1 LHLGAWYAQ
10 AHPAEDFAETFAVW
24 LRHVFVWQRRYKGW
38 PALRKL
44 EYVDLLM
51 SEIACQPPENKA
63 RAEVEPL
70 SELKFTLREHYRRKR
85 EHYIFKWPVDFD
97 RDLYR
102 IFSDSWQDLTRPTA
116 FSFLRRLRREL
127 RHEVALVTGVH
138 HYTVDQVLKLI
149 IDRSK
154 ELKLRVGINE
164 SNAKE
169 RMLILLTAHTMN
181 VVHSG
186 YHRIAL

>member
-1 LHLGAWYAQ
+1 
-10 AHPAEDFAETFAVW
+10 
-24 LRHVFVWQRRYKGW
+24 
-38 PALRKL
+38 
-44 EYVDLLM
+44 
-51 SEIACQPPENKA
+51 
-63 RAEVEPL
+63 
-70 SELKFTLREHYRRKR
+70 
-85 EHYIFKWPVDFD
+85 
-97 RDLYR
+97 
-102 IFSDSWQDLTRPTA
+102 LTRPTA